1 MSHSK
6 IFAKKINIS
15 ILSKMLESGENF
27 ISGNDIAK
35 TLDISRV
42 SIWSHLE
49 QLRNEGFEFEAIRNR
64 GYRLLAQPSVIHPDL
79 LAAYLKLNNVELP
92 LIYLNETDSTNSEV
106 ERQLT
111 RQAQT
116 PFVVISGKQ
125 TQGRGRHGRS
135 WYSEDSGNVYISFG
149 FKPNLSPSLIKSFT
163 PWISAKL
170 CDHFNQQF
178 KLPILLK
185 WPNDLIFNGK
195 KISGMLAE
203 SHIDVDH
210 IRDLIFG
217 IGLNIN
223 GNPKTWPQELQQ
235 TATSMEAITD
245 TSFNINK
252 MSASVI
258 NCITNSY
265 LQFIN
270 NQWQA
275 YLPSLWSKYDFLYDK
290 QVKGY
295 HGPVPI
301 DGTAKGINDTGA
313 LKLLRGDGTLKLL
326 DIGEVSLSNPVK
338 IS

>member
-6 IFAKKINIS
+6 DFSQNINSS
-15 ILSKMLESGENF
+15 ILLKMLEAGDSF
-27 ISGNDIAK
+27 ISGNDIANC
-35 TLDISRV
+35 LNISRV

-49 QLRNEGFEFEAIRNR
+49 QLRREGFTFEAVRNR
-64 GYRLLAQPSVIHPDL
+64 GYRLLTQPSVIHPDL
-79 LAAYLKLNNVELP
+79 LAAYLKLNNIELP

-106 ERQLT
+106 ERQMT
-111 RQAQT
+111 YQTQT
-116 PFVVISGKQ
+116 PFVVISSKQ
-125 TQGRGRHGRS
+125 TKGRGRHGRS

-149 FKPNLSPSLIKSFT
+149 FKPDLPPSLIKSFT
-163 PWISAKL
+163 PWVAAQL
-170 CDHFNQQF
+170 CHHLNREF
-178 KLPILLK
+178 KLSIQLK
-185 WPNDLIFNGK
+185 WPNDLIFKGK

-203 SHIDVDH
+203 SHIDADH

-235 TATSMEAITD
+235 IGTSMEAITNA
-245 TSFNINK
+245 SFNINK

-258 NCITNSY
+258 FYIMESY
-265 LQFIN
+265 DLFIK

-290 QVKGY
+290 HVEGF
-295 HGPVPI
+295 HGTVPI
-301 DGTAKGINDTGA
+301 KGTAKGLSDTGA
-313 LKLLRGDGTLKLL
+313 LKLLQENGTLLLL
-326 DIGEVSLSNPVK
+326 DIGEISFSAPIK